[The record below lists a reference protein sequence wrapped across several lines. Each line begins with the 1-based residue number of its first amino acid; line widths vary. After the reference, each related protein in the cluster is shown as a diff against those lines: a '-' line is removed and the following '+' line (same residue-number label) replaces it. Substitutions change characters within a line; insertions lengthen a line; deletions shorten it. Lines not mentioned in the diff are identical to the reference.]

1 MLFPKYIWMIIG
13 WYSENWYLEGGKD
26 EISCNKTE
34 MEIAVYG
41 HFTTEVLFFS
51 NEINETLDYGIVI
64 RRKKYKFNLT
74 LNNFFLFLRVSLIM
88 IVILKNL

>member
-13 WYSENWYLEGGKD
+13 WYSENWYLEGSED

-41 HFTTEVLFFS
+41 HLTTEVQFFS
-51 NEINETLDYGIVI
+51 NEIRKKLDYGIV
-64 RRKKYKFNLT
+64 KF
-74 LNNFFLFLRVSLIM
+74 
-88 IVILKNL
+88 

>member
-13 WYSENWYLEGGKD
+13 WYSENWYLEGSKD

-41 HFTTEVLFFS
+41 HITTEVLFFS
-51 NEINETLDYGIVI
+51 NEINETLDYGIVMKKKTFI
-64 RRKKYKFNLT
+64 YFKSRKF
-74 LNNFFLFLRVSLIM
+74 
-88 IVILKNL
+88 